1 MMRMK
6 LLRVL
11 LLPALLWSGCD
22 IVNPDEAIPAY
33 IHIEPFEFSANIS
46 TQGSASAK
54 ITEGWVTVGGEF
66 LGAYSLPATL
76 PVLAEGVT
84 EVKVEPG
91 IKDNGVSVTP
101 EIYPFYES
109 YITSVDLKPTAT
121 ATIAPST
128 TYRTDARFAF
138 IEDFETTNNI
148 FIDDIDGNPETEVV
162 SAFSDAFEGQG
173 VGRIVLTPEHPVLQV
188 ATNFDEKFSG
198 LQERGVFVYLEVNYK
213 SDTEVAWG
221 VVAYPE
227 GLFSPPD
234 IIYDP
239 VFVARDEWNKI
250 YFNLSR
256 LFFESQGEEFQ
267 ITLLAQAEAGLEETV
282 ILLDNIKLVHF

>member
-1 MMRMK
+1 MK

-11 LLPALLWSGCD
+11 LLPTLLWSGCD
-22 IVNPDEAIPAY
+22 IVNPDEEMPAY
-33 IHIEPFEFSANIS
+33 IHIEPFEFSASIS

-54 ITEGWVTVGGEF
+54 ITEAWVTVGGEF
-66 LGAYSLPATL
+66 LGVYSLPATL

-91 IKDNGVSVTP
+91 IKDNGVSATP

-109 YITSVDLKPTAT
+109 YITSVDLKPTVT
-121 ATIAPST
+121 DSIAPST
-128 TYRTDARFAF
+128 TYKSDARFAF
-138 IEDFETTNNI
+138 IEGFETTNNI
-148 FIDDIDGNPETEVV
+148 FADDIDGNPQTEVI
-162 SAFSDAFEGQG
+162 SAFSDAFEGEG
-173 VGRIVLTPEHPVLQV
+173 VGRIVLTPENPVLQV

-198 LQERGVFVYLEVNYK
+198 LQERGIFVYLEMNYK

-227 GLFSPPD
+227 GLFTPPD

-239 VFVARDEWNKI
+239 IFVARDEWNKI

-256 LFFESQGEEFQ
+256 LFFESQAEEFQ
-267 ITLLAQAEAGLEETV
+267 ITFLAQADAGLGETV
-282 ILLDNIKLVHF
+282 ILLDNVKLVHF